1 MRRSLRVLSLI
12 LIFVIAALVQGNV
25 QAQSS
30 DRYFPETG
38 YTVRGAFLEFYE
50 AASDPLLLFGYPVS
64 NEFEDAAGNMY
75 QYFQRA
81 RFDLAMGQNG
91 PVVQL
96 FPLGEAL
103 YTPGGSVPALNTNSP
118 ACRRFDSGFSVCY
131 SFLRFYDTYQGAEY
145 FGDPISDF
153 EIRDSRYVQYFEK
166 ARMEWRP
173 DAASGEVVGLTDLGT
188 IYMHEY
194 DQVQISREAQ
204 PGVAGA
210 ANPVR
215 LQVHAFVT
223 QALIASNG
231 TQTVYIIVQ
240 DQALPAGG
248 KCAWLSPCRCTIQT
262 AASMTCVPPPP
273 MPAASARSASTSRK
287 WKSDRSCEWK
297 CASPTRPPRPKPPPG
312 SGAGGKGS
320 G

>member
-12 LIFVIAALVQGNV
+12 LIFVIAAAIQGNV

-30 DRYFPETG
+30 ERYFPETG

-50 AASDPLLLFGYPVS
+50 LAPEPLLLFGYPVS
-64 NEFEDAAGNMY
+64 NELEDADGNVY

-81 RFDLAMGQNG
+81 RFDQVMGDTG

-96 FPLGEAL
+96 FPLGESL
-103 YTPGGSVPALNTNSP
+103 YTSGGSVPALNTNSP

-131 SFLRFYDTYQGAEY
+131 SFLRFFDTYQGAEY
-145 FGDPISDF
+145 FGDPISHF
-153 EIRDSRYVQYFEK
+153 EFRDSRYVQYFEN

-188 IYMHEY
+188 IYMHEH
-194 DQVQISREAQ
+194 DQVQAVSGAQ
-204 PGVAGA
+204 PGTTGA

-223 QALIASNG
+223 RALIPSQG

-240 DQALPAGG
+240 DQAFQPVEGAFVTMSVYYPDGSQYDVRAPATNADGISHNSFQVPEMPVNSVVRVEA
-248 KCAWLSPCRCTIQT
+248 KITYQT
-262 AASMTCVPPPP
+262 STADATTWF
-273 MPAASARSASTSRK
+273 RS
-287 WKSDRSCEWK
+287 WW
-297 CASPTRPPRPKPPPG
+297 
-312 SGAGGKGS
+312 
-320 G
+320 